1 MSWHISCDASRKL
14 TDVNVWL
21 CAYILVV
28 FDVIYKCSFRI
39 NMGSNFASIF
49 KEISSNSFNLL
60 RTSISF
66 YFQKQSPQM
75 FHKIGVLKNFA
86 IFTGKQLR
94 SSLCCNKVAGLRLA
108 NLLKKRLWHRCF
120 PVNFAKFLRTAF
132 SQNTSERL
140 FQYISAL
147 QFSEAGEHFNSGWNK

>member
-1 MSWHISCDASRKL
+1 M
-14 TDVNVWL
+14 
-21 CAYILVV
+21 
-28 FDVIYKCSFRI
+28 

-66 YFQKQSPQM
+66 YFQKQSPEL
-75 FHKIGVLKNFA
+75 FYKIGVLKNFA
-86 IFTGKQLR
+86 IFTGKQRR

-108 NLLKKRLWHRCF
+108 NLFKKRLWHRCF
-120 PVNFAKFLRTAF
+120 PVNFAKFLRTTF
-132 SQNTSERL
+132 LQNTSERL

-147 QFSEAGEHFNSGWNK
+147 QFSEAGEHFNSR